1 MNRKRIILLSMLLL
15 IAITLIYTSYGF
27 FSTKIFGND
36 TAKLNTFKNNP
47 LSIVYSDSTDTIVGD
62 ATESFTPGST
72 ITKTFSVTNPNS
84 EEFNFSI
91 SLDEITN
98 TFTRTNDIE
107 YSISLDGEI
116 LITDKF
122 PTSTKTV
129 IYNQYIK
136 GNETLN
142 YVLTINYLTSTDNQT
157 ADSGAEIGGKLVF
170 NYGDGLNNILIYGN
184 SVQNGTPSPD
194 NPVEINSVGRKS
206 VNLYQPSTISSLSG
220 VTVTYDSLT
229 GVYTINGTTKSIG
242 GNIWLSNNF
251 VPNVASGENVI
262 LTAEILSGTIDRNNN
277 FVYYS
282 IFNNNNSKFIRNQ
295 DGNFLVKKGV
305 ITKSATMITGDYMKF
320 CVQVGGVVTFNNV
333 KLRIQLE
340 KGNSRT
346 TIIPYNKYLIP
357 LKITTTNNLLPTTS
371 SEMETVLSSYFGIRL
386 SPDKNYSMKI
396 KLKEGKTIPNV
407 AFGFIYTSPS
417 TSSVQTEWFTNS
429 SGEEIK
435 TFFNI
440 SGVIKSSL
448 NVGFYPKSA
457 AAVNSF
463 FDAYDVMLV
472 EGSYTS
478 STMPEYVPYNGIDL
492 EILLDEPLRKVGD
505 YADYIDVKNKKV
517 VRNVKEYNLG
527 LLSNWTQ
534 RDGTTNTYGTVSI
547 KNPTTTTPILSNRF
561 TQVSSISHIAN
572 GKMYGGTTQ
581 FSVRLDSI
589 TTLEDFNTWL
599 SNNETRIQ
607 KVLETP
613 TEETID
619 VPNLSIYTKDY
630 NNVSVNTNV
639 SPSNV
644 ELTSSE

>member
-62 ATESFTPGST
+62 VTESFTPGST